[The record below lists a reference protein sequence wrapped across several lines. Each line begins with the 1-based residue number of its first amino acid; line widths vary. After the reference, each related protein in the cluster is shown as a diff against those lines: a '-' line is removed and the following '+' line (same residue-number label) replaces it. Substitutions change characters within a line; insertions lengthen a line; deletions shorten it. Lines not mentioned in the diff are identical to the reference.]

1 MRKARWFNFVNSIAG
16 QLLILLILAM
26 GMFLTGIYISVQA
39 ARVAPLAPPIMLYSE
54 RQIGIAE
61 ALAQLPPDAVEPAL
75 QQLRIKHPNV
85 TYLLLSGT
93 DPVVAPLEWIRRNIG
108 VADLPPAPPADSIGF
123 LLRLL
128 SPLGEPPSSADIAK
142 GFANPQ
148 AIGLYFARSVH
159 QIEDNQS
166 EVTVYSRLPDQRVLS
181 ASITLRTP
189 EMPNHGLE
197 NVLIYSL
204 GCTLL
209 LLLWAIIFLIRPL
222 RRLAQ
227 VTNNIAKENAK
238 PQMAEVAGPTELR
251 VASIALNKM
260 QDRIHQLIED
270 RTRMLAAVGH
280 DLRTPVTRLSL
291 RADTVEPEELR
302 KAFLRDLTMMDGL
315 LTRLMT
321 YFSKGETGEK
331 PVRLDLSSLVD
342 SLAYEWSDA
351 GEAVELADYTSLTI
365 LARPNALIRLIDNLI
380 DNAVKY
386 AGACEIAL
394 RQEGDFAC
402 LLVIDHGP
410 GIAQED
416 RFLLQEPF
424 ARGDKARTMDDT
436 SGFGLGLA
444 IARKVAENHDATIE
458 MAETEGGGLTV
469 IVRFPLA
476 R

>member
-1 MRKARWFNFVNSIAG
+1 MRKTRWFHFINSIAG

-39 ARVAPLAPPIMLYSE
+39 AREAPLAPPIMLYSE

-61 ALAQLPPDAVEPAL
+61 AFALLPVDAVEPAL
-75 QQLRIKHPNV
+75 QKLRNEHPTV
-85 TYLLLSGT
+85 TYELLSSS

-108 VADLPPAPPADSIGF
+108 VAEQ
-123 LLRLL
+123 
-128 SPLGEPPSSADIAK
+128 SPPPSSMSFLFRLFDPLGGPPKNPDMIM

-148 AIGLYFARSVH
+148 AIGLLFARTVH
-159 QIEDNQS
+159 HIEDNRS
-166 EVTVYSRLPDQRVLS
+166 EVTVYSRLSDEHILS
-181 ASITLRTP
+181 ARITLRAQEP
-189 EMPNHGLE
+189 PNHALE
-197 NVLIYSL
+197 NILIFSIV
-204 GCTLL
+204 CTLL

-251 VASIALNKM
+251 VASMALNKM

-280 DLRTPVTRLSL
+280 DLRTPVTRLRL
-291 RADTVEPEELR
+291 RADTVEPEDLR

-321 YFSKGETGEK
+321 YFSKGDTGEK
-331 PVRLDLSSLVD
+331 PVRLELSSLVD
-342 SLAYEWSDA
+342 SLAYEWSDS
-351 GEAVELADYTSLTI
+351 GEAVELTDYTNLTI
-365 LARPNALIRLIDNLI
+365 RARPNDLTRLVDNLI

-386 AGACEIAL
+386 AGACEISL
-394 RQEGDFAC
+394 KKEGDFAC
-402 LLVIDHGP
+402 LRVIDHGP

-416 RFLLQEPF
+416 RLLLQEPF
-424 ARGDKARTMDDT
+424 ARGDKARTMNDK

-444 IARKVAENHDATIE
+444 IVRKAVESHDATLE
-458 MAETEGGGLTV
+458 MADTEGGGLTV

-476 R
+476 K